1 MSLSPSPADGVGDL
15 CSRLPARS
23 IKSQRTEDLARTNV
37 IDLTVESDGDE
48 ISEIPLNEFV
58 EATVLVKKERKEPAG
73 LLDKISETDREAER
87 DAFESIEAEG
97 ISTSAIA
104 RATPRVNPEATLSE
118 ATVAHNVTSTNISA
132 EAIALENNSTVF
144 IPPRPAAIQL
154 SREELIARDKELDLM
169 LRNGIITLRAS
180 QDQNGLSITPQQS
193 NNRNHPSPHPPTP
206 PYINDQDADAAAAA
220 NFQQLKQWYEARERR
235 AVTTFSEDIEYEKAC
250 QAEENRI
257 RLQKKKRTYAEQEA
271 QETAHDERL
280 FFSDIENAPTNGPS
294 DFPTISSGSDS
305 EAPTSKRAKINRPT
319 KIPSSALEESMRIGF
334 EAEKSRSKGSA
345 KKQRKRKDSAKKAST
360 DTVKKLKGK
369 KDVQKARKKGRPRKG
384 PEITNLASLLTH
396 NLIADAQANQD
407 RPGAPVFTSNRR
419 KDALKE
425 LIASMPADQQK
436 LYTADRTALD
446 KACRSFSGVQSIK
459 AKGSSGWVLRGMRS
473 ALQNYQLL
481 GTCVASHGSSPMPH
495 YRHVLIRN
503 SRAFMRE
510 RENCGK
516 RPFGGIQSDE
526 MGLGKTVMM
535 VRVSQP
541 LVLSSQCLCC

>member
-1 MSLSPSPADGVGDL
+1 MSPSPSPADGAGDL

-23 IKSQRTEDLARTNV
+23 IKSPRTDDLAKTNM

-48 ISEIPLNEFV
+48 VSEIPFNEFF
-58 EATVLVKKERKEPAG
+58 EATLLVKKEPKEPAG
-73 LLDKISETDREAER
+73 ILDKISETDREAER
-87 DAFESIEAEG
+87 DVFESIETEG
-97 ISTSAIA
+97 ISASAIA
-104 RATPRVNPEATLSE
+104 RVTPRVNPEATLSE
-118 ATVAHNVTSTNISA
+118 AAVVHNVTSANISA

-193 NNRNHPSPHPPTP
+193 NNRNYPSPHPPTP
-206 PYINDQDADAAAAA
+206 SYINDQDADAAAAA
-220 NFQQLKQWYEARERR
+220 NFQQLKQLYETRERR

-271 QETAHDERL
+271 QETANDERL

-294 DFPTISSGSDS
+294 DFPVVSSGSDS
-305 EAPTSKRAKINRPT
+305 EAPTSKRAKINRPN

-345 KKQRKRKDSAKKAST
+345 KKRRKRKDSANKKAST
-360 DTVKKLKGK
+360 DMVKKLKGK

-459 AKGSSGWVLRGMRS
+459 AKGNSGWLLRGMRS

-481 GTCVASHGSSPMPH
+481 GTCVASTGQ
-495 YRHVLIRN
+495 
-503 SRAFMRE
+503 A
-510 RENCGK
+510 
-516 RPFGGIQSDE
+516 
-526 MGLGKTVMM
+526 
-535 VRVSQP
+535 
-541 LVLSSQCLCC
+541 QCRITDTC